1 MRWII
6 YAVIALF
13 KPRWRLVA
21 EIVCLRQQLIVL
33 QRQGKR
39 PVLRN
44 RDRRFWILMCRGFYA
59 WRHCLLIVKP
69 ESVLRWHA
77 RGWRAY
83 WRWRSGA
90 AMAGRKRI
98 ALGGRARVRPMCR
111 ENPLTGQIR
120 ICAEL

>member
-1 MRWII
+1 MRWLICF
-6 YAVIALF
+6 VIAMF
-13 KPRWRLVA
+13 KPRWRLVT

-44 RDRRFWILMCRGFYA
+44 RDRRFWILMCRGFEA

-69 ESVLRWHA
+69 QTVLRWHA

-83 WRWRSGA
+83 WHWRSRA
-90 AMAGRKRI
+90 RIPGRRRVPLELRALIRRI
-98 ALGGRARVRPMCR
+98 AR
-111 ENPLTGQIR
+111 ENPLWGQM
-120 ICAEL
+120 